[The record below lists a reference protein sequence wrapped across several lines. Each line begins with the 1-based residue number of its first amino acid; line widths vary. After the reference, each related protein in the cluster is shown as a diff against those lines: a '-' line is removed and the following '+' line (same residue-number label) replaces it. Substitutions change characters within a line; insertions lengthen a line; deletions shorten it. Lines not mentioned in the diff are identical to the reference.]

1 MCSFSNVWVVLCA
14 WIFAKKNTQ
23 GHFGFRKNFFRWNF
37 SLSHRVKSN
46 LQLLDN
52 DQNSEKNGGRE
63 RSDGGDFLART
74 RPHIKIYL
82 ITFTFGYGSRW
93 SAPAGGRCPRLVG
106 RAAASERTTTACRPV
121 HAWHWTARR
130 GAFGGRSLVRSFE
143 RRSLALH
150 LLLLIPDH
158 LFKRDSSS
166 THQKDRDE
174 RRLKCVGRAFVW

>member
-1 MCSFSNVWVVLCA
+1 MSCPVCLDFCQ
-14 WIFAKKNTQ
+14 KKTIQ
-23 GHFGFRKNFFRWNF
+23 GHFGFRKKFFRWNF

-130 GAFGGRSLVRSFE
+130 GAFGGRSLVRS
-143 RRSLALH
+143 RDGLWRSTFSFLSLTIS
-150 LLLLIPDH
+150 LREIRVQPT
-158 LFKRDSSS
+158 KKIE
-166 THQKDRDE
+166 TNE
-174 RRLKCVGRAFVW
+174 E